1 MRKALLLILLISTLS
16 ITTHAQSTRPEFD
29 TVLFNQNL
37 EFASWLVEYE
47 YITQL
52 STDRFKADPERP
64 VTETFSYSFNNAW
77 YTVGGNFTGKAF
89 KITRHIVIDSLYN
102 ISDYSG
108 LFDSTSLYSSGLA
121 LHQAG
126 ILFQPISDTCN
137 LYFNSFVHRN
147 PDKTISVLYLPA
159 FQPSGQAIYGIE
171 WEYIFDETGRK
182 LLKQNSFTKGITAVW
197 VGQPRELWLNYR
209 TTDKPTLGSLFF
221 ALAFCDYFTRLRIDT
236 QFTICTLSKNNT
248 GEYFWTQKNKINS
261 VP

>member
-1 MRKALLLILLISTLS
+1 MRKALLFILLISTLS
-16 ITTHAQSTRPEFD
+16 LTTHAQLTGPVFD
-29 TVLFNQNL
+29 TVLFNKNL

-47 YITQL
+47 YVAQI
-52 STDRFKADPERP
+52 SAERFKKD
-64 VTETFSYSFNNAW
+64 TESPATEVFSYSLNNSW
-77 YTVGGNFTGKAF
+77 YTVEGNLSGNAF

-147 PDKTISVLYLPA
+147 PDMTISVIYLPA

-171 WEYIFDETGRK
+171 WEYIFDKNGRK
-182 LLKQNSFTKGITAVW
+182 LFKQNSFTKGITAVW

-209 TTDKPTLGSLFF
+209 NTDKPTLGSLFF
-221 ALAFCDYFTRLRIDT
+221 ALAFRDYFTRLRIDT

-248 GEYFWTQKNKINS
+248 GEYFWTQKNKIN
-261 VP
+261 